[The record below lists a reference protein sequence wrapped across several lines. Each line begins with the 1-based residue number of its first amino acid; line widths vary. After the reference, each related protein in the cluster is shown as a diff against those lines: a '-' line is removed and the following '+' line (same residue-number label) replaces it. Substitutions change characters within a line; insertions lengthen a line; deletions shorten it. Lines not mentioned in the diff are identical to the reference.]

1 MKQPSNSPSSLQME
15 GKVIYILGL
24 VALVQ
29 TIYPITVAADGRSSI
44 PIMLIVYQL
53 IYASL
58 MVAGIL
64 LVRESPFYLRLL
76 IILGIL
82 WTITGVVYTLNQ
94 TALWALVAGYVVIGA
109 FQAAV
114 VWVLMRYMFTAR
126 EVNRDIIYAA
136 CAVYLLLGAIFTPIY
151 GLIETLTFFGS
162 GGLDGGM
169 HAFSDGVVA
178 AGEILPWQ
186 TFVYYS
192 YATLTTLG
200 YGDILPVTFWARS
213 AASIEAIIGVLYI
226 TIVMARLVGLYAYER
241 VEGAEEEAPAAPFDK
256 T

>member
-1 MKQPSNSPSSLQME
+1 MKKPSISSSNLQME

-29 TIYPITVAADGRSSI
+29 IIYPITVAADGRSSI
-44 PIMLIVYQL
+44 PVMLIVYQL

-76 IILGIL
+76 IVLGVV
-82 WTITGVVYTLNQ
+82 WTITGIIYALNQ
-94 TALWALVAGYVVIGA
+94 TALWALAGGYVFIGA
-109 FQAAV
+109 FQIAV

-126 EVNRDIIYAA
+126 KVNRDIIYAA

-151 GLIETLTFFGS
+151 GLIETLTFFGT

-169 HAFSDGVVA
+169 HAFSDGVVK

-213 AASIEAIIGVLYI
+213 AASVESIVGVLYT
-226 TIVMARLVGLYAYER
+226 TIIMARLVGLYAYER
-241 VEGAEEEAPAAPFDK
+241 VEEAEEEAPAAPFEK

>member
-1 MKQPSNSPSSLQME
+1 MKQSSNSPSSLQME